1 MPLCRWPFR
10 FQVREWGESILSI
23 QPLVFYMSLCVG
35 DIYQRLYCYYW
46 FSWWWA
52 PGCSKHIENWNK
64 YIENNCASSWSFTK
78 NHNQMHGKQNAK
90 LCMHFY
96 GISFTFPYK
105 QSGRCQDVFGTF
117 LQNTTISQDTTKI
130 IVLCFKICFTT
141 TCFGPF
147 L

>member
-1 MPLCRWPFR
+1 
-10 FQVREWGESILSI
+10 
-23 QPLVFYMSLCVG
+23 
-35 DIYQRLYCYYW
+35 
-46 FSWWWA
+46 
-52 PGCSKHIENWNK
+52 
-64 YIENNCASSWSFTK
+64 
-78 NHNQMHGKQNAK
+78 MHGKQNAK